1 LVAEKL
7 RLNDYER
14 PEKWKDELCDHVI
27 NDRFMKRVL
36 VENNIASVVNS
47 G

>member
-1 LVAEKL
+1 VAEKL
-7 RLNDYER
+7 RLHDCDKTE
-14 PEKWKDELCDHVI
+14 EWKDELCDSVI